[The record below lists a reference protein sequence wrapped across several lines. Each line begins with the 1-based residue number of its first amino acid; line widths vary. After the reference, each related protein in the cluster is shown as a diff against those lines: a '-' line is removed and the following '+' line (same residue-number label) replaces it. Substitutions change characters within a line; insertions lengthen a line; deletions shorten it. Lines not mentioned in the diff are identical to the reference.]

1 MKSLLNKIRAGFG
14 RFLQGRNG
22 ADTLG
27 TNLFISAMVLILADS
42 ILQTGILGTIAIV
55 IYVWALFRMLSRN
68 VEKRRAEN
76 DRFVSM
82 RNKSRTGSRQFFV
95 RLKNSR
101 KYKYFKCPQCKSRLR
116 MPRGIGE
123 KTITCSKC
131 KHSFKKKA

>member
-1 MKSLLNKIRAGFG
+1 
-14 RFLQGRNG
+14 
-22 ADTLG
+22 
-27 TNLFISAMVLILADS
+27 MVLILADS

-82 RNKSRTGSRQFFV
+82 RNKFRTGSRQFFV